1 VYGKLVTS
9 AVAKQYPLKIIR
21 VIYDVPDRIGRNFK
35 NKDAVP
41 DELKAGVVY
50 EATCSQC
57 NNSYIGQT
65 CRHLKTRINEHLS
78 DQKKFL
84 PQPLK
89 IPASN
94 KKKKKNSQNPIP
106 LYSGP
111 ITRSRT
117 GKLPSS
123 SIKLYKDDIDEL
135 LKQTTVKLKNE
146 QPPIPKSAIKTFSY
160 NMSTGDTNRLNDIHG
175 GTGCGSGQCPA
186 GDTSST
192 IPTGRLLQYI
202 QQQLI
207 IVNVNYLLGGN
218 FQLDGHTDVIE
229 GGDTIL
235 SDANYTLDGGL
246 GLRKTTIKNANV
258 IGLHGDFT
266 SNAGTISSAGNFVL
280 CGGGIGLV
288 IGEFDGLINFEFF
301 TYYLIHIVLN

>member
-1 VYGKLVTS
+1 
-9 AVAKQYPLKIIR
+9 
-21 VIYDVPDRIGRNFK
+21 
-35 NKDAVP
+35 
-41 DELKAGVVY
+41 
-50 EATCSQC
+50 
-57 NNSYIGQT
+57 
-65 CRHLKTRINEHLS
+65 
-78 DQKKFL
+78 
-84 PQPLK
+84 
-89 IPASN
+89 
-94 KKKKKNSQNPIP
+94 
-106 LYSGP
+106 
-111 ITRSRT
+111 
-117 GKLPSS
+117 
-123 SIKLYKDDIDEL
+123 
-135 LKQTTVKLKNE
+135 
-146 QPPIPKSAIKTFSY
+146 
-160 NMSTGDTNRLNDIHG
+160 
-175 GTGCGSGQCPA
+175 SGQCPA